1 MVQAPRTQ
9 AIADKDREPG
19 RNRMLS
25 TNRAA
30 VSMTTVESFLSVR
43 LPSGSLRRVK
53 PEQHRV
59 ATSAQAINTS
69 KRKKKKKK
77 KSIKTDRFALQDLLF
92 HRLQAD
98 LLQHKKRKSHDTFSL
113 STSEFSACS
122 VGQNLHFFVKLRSL
136 RLASK
141 SR

>member
-19 RNRMLS
+19 RSRMLS

-69 KRKKKKKK
+69 KRKKEK

-113 STSEFSACS
+113 CTSEFSACS
-122 VGQNLHFFVKLRSL
+122 VGQNLHFLVKLRSL
-136 RLASK
+136 RLGSK